1 MSILGMSI
9 RLLFSFF
16 HPFTSCFTFSNHVAR
31 RTDHLIQETIR
42 DKFAKC
48 TVLTVAHR
56 LHTIID
62 SDRVLVMDAGEV
74 IEFDEAHTLLQM
86 EKGVFCGMVK
96 SLGREEFKRFVQIS
110 CQKHSQ
116 HRGGEYHPLCVWNCS
131 ECASSQFDLL
141 TNMYPAAYVHLP

>member
-62 SDRVLVMDAGEV
+62 SDRVVVMDAGEV

-116 HRGGEYHPLCVWNCS
+116 HRGGEYHPLCV
-131 ECASSQFDLL
+131 
-141 TNMYPAAYVHLP
+141 